1 MMIKTLHLTSR
12 IFATENPLYLGEYH
26 QAFRNSNFYIDAG
39 LSEGFKK
46 TSSTKKAGEKS
57 HFFSKFTKKFNFN
70 KNSIG
75 NLDISIQNVSDDSYL
90 KLYKIKSSLADY
102 NKDNLESYINYTY
115 ESDDL
120 FLGFNSTI
128 YETLKSEYNDKYEYI
143 FPEITLDKNIFS
155 NKIFGSLDLL
165 SNLKVHNYDTNKF
178 SKFLI
183 NDLFWNFKDFNFASG
198 LKGKIFANIKK
209 FEL

>member
-1 MMIKTLHLTSR
+1 M
-12 IFATENPLYLGEYH
+12 
-26 QAFRNSNFYIDAG
+26 
-39 LSEGFKK
+39 
-46 TSSTKKAGEKS
+46 
-57 HFFSKFTKKFNFN
+57 
-70 KNSIG
+70 
-75 NLDISIQNVSDDSYL
+75 
-90 KLYKIKSSLADY
+90 ADY
-102 NKDNLESYINYTY
+102 NKDNLESSINYTF

-183 NDLFWNFKDFNFASG
+183 NDLFWSFKILILLQD
-198 LKGKIFANIKK
+198 LKVKYLPTLKI
-209 FEL
+209 